1 MPPFLLLVHN
11 CNMLTYQNHIAIIGA
26 GISGITLGCILK
38 KAKIPVVIFEK
49 SNHTSEYGAGISIS
63 PNGIKILKQ
72 LKVYDEIISLSSN
85 PKKADFYSMNRKIN
99 TFDIDV
105 VTTSRNVLY
114 KSLYEKYVSLGGEIL
129 FDHELCDIDFD
140 KLEISFL
147 GEKIYQVKHVAS
159 CDGIKSICRKKIEHK
174 QEPTYS
180 GYSVWRAIVDKTQK
194 NTKTFLG
201 PNHHVVT
208 YPISDSKISFVAAI
222 KTQKKYKES
231 WRSSG
236 TYDELKNDL
245 ILANKN
251 SYSFINKDT
260 NLFKWGVFIRP
271 HLKNIS
277 YKNLTLLGD
286 AAHPIVPFI
295 GQGGCL
301 ALEDAYA
308 FGNLL
313 IKYDADIK
321 KAQRAYENIRI
332 KRIKAVTNLSLRQGY
347 LNHISNPFVIFLRNC
362 VMRYLPSLAM
372 KSIRKKV
379 WNYDLESEI
388 RDYRY

>member
-1 MPPFLLLVHN
+1 MHN
-11 CNMLTYQNHIAIIGA
+11 NVVDNYSNHIAIIGA
-26 GISGITLGCILK
+26 GISGLALGCILK
-38 KAKIPVVIFEK
+38 KANIPAVIFEK
-49 SNHTSEYGAGISIS
+49 SKDISDYGAGISIS
-63 PNGIKILKQ
+63 PNGIRILKN
-72 LKVYDEIISLSSN
+72 LNLYDEVVNISSN
-85 PKKADFYSMNRKIN
+85 PKKADFYSGNKKIN
-99 TFDIDV
+99 SFEIDV
-105 VTTSRNVLY
+105 VTTSRQVLY
-114 KSLYEKYVSLGGEIL
+114 KSLYEKYISMNGEIL
-129 FDHELCDIDFD
+129 FGHELCNTNFE
-140 KLEISFL
+140 KLELHFL
-147 GEKIYQVKHVAS
+147 DDKAYQVRHIAA
-159 CDGIKSICRKKIEHK
+159 CDGIKSICRKKIEY
-174 QEPTYS
+174 QMDPEYS
-180 GYSVWRAIVDKTQK
+180 GYSVWRAIVEKKQK

-201 PNHHVVT
+201 PNHHIVT

-222 KTQKKYKES
+222 KTTKKYEES

-236 TYDELKNDL
+236 TYNELKNDL
-245 ILANKN
+245 ILANKD
-251 SYSFINKDT
+251 SYSFIDENT
-260 NLFKWGVFIRP
+260 NLFKWGIFTRP
-271 HLKNIS
+271 QLKNIS

-313 IKYDADIK
+313 IKYDADIN
-321 KAQRAYENIRI
+321 KAQKAYENIRI
-332 KRIKAVTNLSLRQGY
+332 KRIKAVANLSLRQGY